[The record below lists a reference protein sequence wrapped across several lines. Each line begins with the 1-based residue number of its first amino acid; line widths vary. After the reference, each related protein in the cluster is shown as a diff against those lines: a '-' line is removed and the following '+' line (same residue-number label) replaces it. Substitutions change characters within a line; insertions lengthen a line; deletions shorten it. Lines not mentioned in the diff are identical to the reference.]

1 MAGSLGL
8 GWKVAPHRCTTR
20 RADYDDPPR
29 RDSPSRIVSSDHGN
43 GGSYAEVYDAR
54 EVVFCCRLFSL
65 RQAHPYGGSAFTKS
79 EA

>member
-1 MAGSLGL
+1 MMI
-8 GWKVAPHRCTTR
+8 R
-20 RADYDDPPR
+20 RAGIR
-29 RDSPSRIVSSDHGN
+29 RRIVSSDHGN